1 LWEVLSFRF
10 FEVVPLLP
18 FLLTSLQI
26 FDKVLEFFA
35 DSHQLLK
42 IFPALVGN
50 PFVWFRSTDLIQGCV
65 ALEEEIELFLVEFL
79 LLILDH
85 DGHLETEHQLVLLED
100 TKAGIL
106 VYVEGEPIDDGSKTS
121 LQH

>member
-1 LWEVLSFRF
+1 
-10 FEVVPLLP
+10 
-18 FLLTSLQI
+18 
-26 FDKVLEFFA
+26 
-35 DSHQLLK
+35 
-42 IFPALVGN
+42 
-50 PFVWFRSTDLIQGCV
+50 LIQGCV

-100 TKAGIL
+100 TKAGIF
-106 VYVEGEPIDDGSKTS
+106 VYVEGEPIDDGSKAS